1 MSLNKNPK
9 VISKIKPAD
18 TAGPFFMISRVRPF
32 LVKNNIWPRGW
43 ICLVRLIIDTKSN
56 SKRGPQTFLLVTAVL
71 EPVCCSPKYHLKRQ
85 CSSGHVKSDGTIKNA
100 ASLLK
105 GQT

>member
-1 MSLNKNPK
+1 M
-9 VISKIKPAD
+9 
-18 TAGPFFMISRVRPF
+18 
-32 LVKNNIWPRGW
+32 
-43 ICLVRLIIDTKSN
+43 RLIIDTKGN
-56 SKRGPQTFLLVTAVL
+56 SRRGPQTFLLVTAVL
-71 EPVCCSPKYHLKRQ
+71 EPECCSPKYHLKRQ